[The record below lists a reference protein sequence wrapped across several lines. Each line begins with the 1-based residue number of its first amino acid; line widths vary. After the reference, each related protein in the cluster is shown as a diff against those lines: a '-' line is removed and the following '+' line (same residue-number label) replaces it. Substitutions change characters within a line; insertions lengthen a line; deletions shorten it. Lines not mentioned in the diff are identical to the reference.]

1 MENSENNNRVTTVE
15 RPGFLTFLCILTFI
29 SSGMGSISAFFMGI
43 SQDQLKQSFNE
54 IMAILIKINP
64 KVDETMKTELMNMF
78 QAGWTYFLPTLL
90 FSAGSVAGAV
100 LMWNMKKTGFH
111 VYALSN
117 LGLLFVPILALGVQV
132 NLANII
138 PTLCFIGMYGV
149 YLKDMK

>member
-1 MENSENNNRVTTVE
+1 MENSENNNKVASIE

-43 SQDQLKQSFNE
+43 SQEQLKQSFNE
-54 IMAILIKINP
+54 IMATLVKINP
-64 KVDETMKTELMNMF
+64 NVDEAMKAELLNMF
-78 QAGWTYFLPTLL
+78 QAGWAYFLPTLL
-90 FSAGSVAGAV
+90 FSAVSFSGAV